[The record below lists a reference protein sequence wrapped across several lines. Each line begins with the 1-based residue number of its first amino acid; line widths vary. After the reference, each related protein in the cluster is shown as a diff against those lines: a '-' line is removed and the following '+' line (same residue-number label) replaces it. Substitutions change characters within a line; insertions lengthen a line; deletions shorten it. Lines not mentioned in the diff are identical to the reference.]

1 MMVSLASQHHNGIK
15 NSTIGL
21 SNSVIKYNL
30 TTFGELSDF
39 DNIKCLL
46 SLVSPLI
53 KLIKPLIKLIK
64 RKSKKKMTQL
74 CSGNG
79 ERPSAQCM
87 VILVS

>member
-1 MMVSLASQHHNGIK
+1 MVSLASQHHNGIK

-30 TTFGELSDF
+30 KTFGQLSDF
-39 DNIKCLL
+39 DIKKCLL
-46 SLVSPLI
+46 LSLSPLI
-53 KLIKPLIKLIK
+53 KSIK
-64 RKSKKKMTQL
+64 RIFKKKMTQL